1 MGQVQARTGTVAPS
15 VPLAG
20 GVGEL
25 ELAVVF
31 IPFFRSGTEDLDGVM
46 GAARDGTSW
55 LLRCGERNL
64 IQLLPLN
71 GFTTARVVTLAAS
84 TSSRT
89 PMFNKSSSTDSPG
102 AVGKVHPEGAD
113 EEVERVLFE
122 GTGLRPARVEGL
134 GREGRTG
141 TVLVGSG
148 LTARE

>member
-71 GFTTARVVTLAAS
+71 GFTTARVVTLPTS
-84 TSSRT
+84 TPSGT
-89 PMFNKSSSTDSPG
+89 PTFNRSPSTDLTG
-102 AVGKVHPEGAD
+102 VVGKARPKGWTAKSRLE
-113 EEVERVLFE
+113 
-122 GTGLRPARVEGL
+122 TG
-134 GREGRTG
+134 
-141 TVLVGSG
+141 
-148 LTARE
+148 